1 MNTNMIQNMRFVRM
15 EDESIQLTQLE
26 LDARLDTVHLLAYTP
41 QERLDLLMQLKCAE
55 KALKNLAD
63 MVQDVV
69 AEQHDFVAVNN
80 DRKVYGNDYGTL
92 TMKSGRTTIEVD
104 KAGLMEAIGE
114 GNFIQAATFSASGLE
129 KVVGKNIM
137 RMLKDNEVITEK
149 QGSAALAYS
158 YIY

>member
-1 MNTNMIQNMRFVRM
+1 MD
-15 EDESIQLTQLE
+15 DESVQLTRLE
-26 LDARLDTVHLLAYTP
+26 LDARLDTVHILSYTP

-63 MVQDVV
+63 MVQGVV
-69 AEQHDFVAVNN
+69 VEQHDFVAVNN

-104 KAGLMEAIGE
+104 KSKLMEAIGE
-114 GNFIQAATFSASGLE
+114 ESFAKAATFSASGLE
-129 KVVGKNIM
+129 KVVGKNVM
-137 RMLKDNEVITEK
+137 QTLKDNEVITEK
-149 QGSAALAYS
+149 QGRSTLAYS

>member
-26 LDARLDTVHLLAYTP
+26 LDARLDTVHLLSYTP

-92 TMKSGRTTIEVD
+92 TLKSGRTTIEVD
-104 KAGLMEAIGE
+104 KSKLMEAIGE
-114 GNFIQAATFSASGLE
+114 GNFVQAATFSASGLE

-149 QGSAALAYS
+149 QGNPVLSYS

>member
-15 EDESIQLTQLE
+15 DDDSVQLTQLE
-26 LDARLDTVHLLAYTP
+26 LDARLDMVHILSYTP
-41 QERLDLLMQLKCAE
+41 QERLALLVQLKCAE

-63 MVQDVV
+63 MVQGVV
-69 AEQHDFVAVNN
+69 TEQHDFAAVNN

-104 KAGLMEAIGE
+104 KSKLMEAIGE
-114 GNFIQAATFSASGLE
+114 ENFAKAATFSASGLE
-129 KVVGKNIM
+129 KVVGKSNM
-137 RMLKDNEVITEK
+137 RMLKDNEIVMEK
-149 QGSAALAYS
+149 QGSPVLSYS